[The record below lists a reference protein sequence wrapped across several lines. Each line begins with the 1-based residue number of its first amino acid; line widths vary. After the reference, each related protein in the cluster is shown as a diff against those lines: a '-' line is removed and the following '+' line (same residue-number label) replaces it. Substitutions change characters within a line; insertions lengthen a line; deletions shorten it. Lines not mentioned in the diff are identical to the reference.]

1 MTDNTVYTSSITE
14 KVSDWLLNMPPSLQV
29 ESDNIF
35 QQNLDNVIER
45 LGYGAP
51 FDAEQRAINDMLK
64 AKSAG
69 KIACAI
75 IWGYYHDYKFSQA
88 RNSSTVAA

>member
-1 MTDNTVYTSSITE
+1 MIDNTVYTSPTTE
-14 KVSDWLLNMPPSLQV
+14 KISEWLLDLPPSLQV

-64 AKSAG
+64 AKRAG
-69 KIACAI
+69 KIACASA
-75 IWGYYHDYKFSQA
+75 WGYYHDYKVAEA
-88 RNSSTVAA
+88 RKMSAAAA